1 MFGEGEF
8 DRKEEAFGM
17 FQEKTSGSVVEKS
30 ENKGG
35 CCGTRWRQN
44 KAKKN
49 LAMSD
54 RAQSLQIDSAQESL
68 WQMQRR
74 QPRLLYG

>member
-35 CCGTRWRQN
+35 CCGGDKTKQR
-44 KAKKN
+44 K
-49 LAMSD
+49 
-54 RAQSLQIDSAQESL
+54 I
-68 WQMQRR
+68 WQ
-74 QPRLLYG
+74 